1 MQIAAHFTDLESNT
15 RQELQSQVREF
26 QTEGRKVWL
35 TSSFQTQSLPL
46 LHMLSQVAP
55 EVPVILIDTGF
66 LFPETYAFA
75 RQLEGEWGLDLVQI
89 RSQRTYHDQRTPS
102 GHFLFT
108 EDIDRCCQVNKVEPI
123 QDLIRGGDVWIS
135 GVRRDQSAVRAAK
148 KRIETDARDVLRYHP
163 MLNWT
168 GRDVYFYINNHKL
181 PKHPLESQGFVSI
194 GCVPCTRKWADPDR
208 GGRWEGSSKTECGLH
223 TK

>member
-1 MQIAAHFTDLESNT
+1 MEAIAHLLELESRT
-15 RQELQSQVREF
+15 KTEIQSQLKTFHDER
-26 QTEGRKVWL
+26 RKVWL

-46 LHMLSQVAP
+46 LHMLSQMAP

-66 LFPETYAFA
+66 LFPETYSFA
-75 RQLEGEWGLDLVQI
+75 RQLAGEWGLDLVQI

-108 EDIDRCCQVNKVEPI
+108 EDIDRCCQVNKVEPVQRLI
-123 QDLIRGGDVWIS
+123 QPGDVWIS
-135 GVRRDQSAVRAAK
+135 GVRRDQSTIRAAK
-148 KRIETDARDVLRYHP
+148 QRIETDARGVIRYHP

-168 GRDVYFYINNHKL
+168 GRDVYRYINSYKL

-223 TK
+223 TQ